1 MENEMTDL
9 QAELHKLVS
18 SFPFL
23 KAEEVDI
30 IVEKTNLKAFK
41 KGHVLLSEGEIA
53 KECYAVVKGCVRE
66 YRLKDGQEKTT
77 AFFTE
82 GQSVNSFS
90 SYTNQLASKH
100 YLVCAEDCVLT
111 VGTQSLI
118 DQMCERLP
126 RLQEFLSQ
134 EVEKEAGAL
143 QERMAFFIS
152 SSPEER
158 FKDLMENNPQ
168 LMNRVPQHQI
178 ASYLGI
184 TPESMSRI
192 KKRAYQKK

>member
-1 MENEMTDL
+1 MTDL
-9 QAELHKLVS
+9 QVELRKLIT

-53 KECYAVVKGCVRE
+53 KECYAVIKGCVRE

-82 GQSVNSFS
+82 GQAVNSFS
-90 SYTNQLASKH
+90 SYTNHLASKH

-126 RLQEFLSQ
+126 RLKEFLSQ

-143 QERMAFFIS
+143 QERMAFFMS

>member
-1 MENEMTDL
+1 MTDL

-66 YRLKDGQEKTT
+66 SRLKDGQEKTT

>member
-1 MENEMTDL
+1 MTDL

>member
-1 MENEMTDL
+1 MTDL

-178 ASYLGI
+178 ASYLVI

>member
-1 MENEMTDL
+1 MTDL

-82 GQSVNSFS
+82 GQAVNSFS